1 MDVAV
6 RLLNAIVMI
15 ALPLVLGAILVR
27 RYGVRW
33 SLFGWG
39 AVTFVGSQIVHLPL
53 LQGLTLGLRDATMLR
68 THALVTNAIVLGL
81 AAGVCE
87 EGARYLGYRFL
98 VPDARTWAKA
108 LMLGA
113 GHGGMEA
120 ILLGGLSGVATLHLI
135 ASGTWAPE
143 TLALA
148 AAPAT
153 ARALPP
159 GPMIPLLGALERV
172 FALADHLALS
182 VMVLQTFV
190 RRSWRWL
197 LAAIAWHALLD
208 GTAVYGA
215 GTVSAVTLEGIL
227 AVFAL
232 ASVGIVAGL
241 RPHAAP
247 AA

>member
-1 MDVAV
+1 MA
-6 RLLNAIVMI
+6 RMSSASPT
-15 ALPLVLGAILVR
+15 ASAPA
-27 RYGVRW
+27 
-33 SLFGWG
+33 
-39 AVTFVGSQIVHLPL
+39 
-53 LQGLTLGLRDATMLR
+53 
-68 THALVTNAIVLGL
+68 HAS

-113 GHGGMEA
+113 GHGGLEA
-120 ILLGGLSGVATLHLI
+120 ILLGGLSSAATLHLI

-143 TLALA
+143 VLALA
-148 AAPAT
+148 AAPST
-153 ARALPP
+153 ARALPSA
-159 GPMIPLLGALERV
+159 PMIPLLGALERV

-208 GTAVYGA
+208 GAAVYGA
-215 GTVSAVTLEGIL
+215 GTVSALTLEGIL

-241 RPHAAP
+241 RPHASP
-247 AA
+247 AR